1 MNSQAKDRS
10 QIWVWAEHYQEK
22 LAKASLGL
30 LGKACELCQQ
40 LGGGEVASVLVGPDS
55 QQLVAELIDHGS
67 DKVYLASDPCLS
79 PFEIELC
86 AHIMTRLIQ
95 SQQPEIVLW
104 GATSLGREIAS
115 RVAARLG
122 TGLTAHCIDLYIEEV
137 GGECQLVAVVAGWG
151 GNLTLKIICPQKRP
165 QMATVKPGI
174 FSPAERRKR
183 SGEIIPVEV
192 EDRASRLDIAEV
204 VEEPEETTSLEQAEV
219 VVVGGWGL
227 NALGGFQAVNELAQ
241 VLGGSV
247 AGTRPALDAGWVPA
261 ERMIG
266 QSGKT
271 VAPQL
276 LVTLGVSG
284 AAQFAT
290 AVLGSRLILAVDKN
304 PQAPIFEMADIGIVG
319 DLQDVL
325 PLLINKIR
333 AIRGEKSGSSRGN

>member
-1 MNSQAKDRS
+1 MNYEVKGKRQV
-10 QIWVWAEHYQEK
+10 WVWATHYREELDK
-22 LAKASLGL
+22 VSLGL
-30 LGKACELCQQ
+30 LGEAHELCQQ
-40 LGGGEVASVLVGPDS
+40 LGGGEVASVLVGADS
-55 QQLVAELIDHGS
+55 QQMVAELIDYGS
-67 DKVYLASDPCLS
+67 DKVYLANDFST
-79 PFEIELC
+79 FETELC
-86 AHIMTRLIQ
+86 AHLMTRLIRIH
-95 SQQPEIVLW
+95 QPEIVLW

-174 FSPAERRKR
+174 FSPAERKKR

-192 EDRASRLDIAEV
+192 EGRASRLDIAEV

-227 NALGGFQAVNELAQ
+227 NALGGFQAVDELAQ

-261 ERMIG
+261 GRMIG

-290 AVLGSRLILAVDKN
+290 AVLGSKLILAVDKN

-325 PLLINKIR
+325 PLLISKIR